1 MNCNSNTVPLI
12 EGDGNNLNCN
22 NGCVPKDINVICRKI
37 IIPFGQN
44 VLAIQGE
51 NNSNTRTFIVPKI
64 NESGEDLST
73 KTFSILTKNSM
84 GVIEVI
90 EITNPEILENYIKIV
105 WNISETN
112 TSQSGTLTVQIQ
124 ATSTDYVWK
133 TFPAKFV
140 IADSL

>member
-1 MNCNSNTVPLI
+1 MNCNSNTVSLI

-64 NESGEDLST
+64 NDLLDWLIGYFEIY
-73 KTFSILTKNSM
+73 KCFVKIILF
-84 GVIEVI
+84 
-90 EITNPEILENYIKIV
+90 LF
-105 WNISETN
+105 
-112 TSQSGTLTVQIQ
+112 VQILLEF
-124 ATSTDYVWK
+124 S
-133 TFPAKFV
+133 
-140 IADSL
+140 